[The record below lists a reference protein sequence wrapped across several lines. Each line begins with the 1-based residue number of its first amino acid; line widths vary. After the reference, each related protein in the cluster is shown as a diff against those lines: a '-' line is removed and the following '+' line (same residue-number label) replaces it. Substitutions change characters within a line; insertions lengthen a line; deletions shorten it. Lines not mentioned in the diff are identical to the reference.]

1 MILGVTL
8 VVLAIII
15 FFTIEEMHKKKRLV
29 LFSLIIA
36 YVYRYRN

>member
-15 FFTIEEMHKKKRLV
+15 FFTIEEMHKKKKISAI
-29 LFSLIIA
+29 FA
-36 YVYRYRN
+36 YNSICL